1 MKTALIDY
9 LLPLI
14 ISVLTFAL
22 GYTYREMQ
30 YINEHAD
37 AESRC
42 YSRGSVDAYVSKVGE
57 GEFICFKEDINRK
70 KISKSLIVLSE

>member
-30 YINEHAD
+30 YINEQAI

-42 YSRGSVDAYVSKVGE
+42 YSRGSVDAYVSKLGE
-57 GEFICFKEDINRK
+57 GEFVCFKEDINKK
-70 KISKSLIVLSE
+70 KISKTLIVLP

>member
-1 MKTALIDY
+1 MKIVLIDY

-14 ISVLTFAL
+14 ISVLTFTL
-22 GYTYREMQ
+22 GYTYRELQ

-57 GEFICFKEDINRK
+57 GEFVCFKEDINRK
-70 KISKSLIVLSE
+70 KISKTLIVLSE